1 MLTVII
7 NYFHAVK
14 NISSIYKS
22 HLSKISLGIHT
33 SLEKFNPNQHK
44 SLKERLRIAIEQLE
58 NNREHLT
65 FVESSLNLTPTLS
78 LVRRGSKSLV
88 SPLTKGGLRGVD
100 LGYICKTEMLS
111 NNTIETSLAVINDLE
126 QIAQNHPQYHWI
138 IMNILTNFVR
148 KNTIHVSQEE
158 AINNLSVKVRADIQA
173 ALTVIA
179 RRDVNKDPENEQL
192 DLSHTD
198 IRGVNLNR
206 ANLQQTNLYQANLAG
221 ANLTE
226 ANLAGAILS
235 AANLEGANLYLANL
249 EGAIL
254 SAANLKRANL
264 YLANL
269 HYASLYLAD
278 LHGAI
283 LNDAILDGANL
294 REAKLSE

>member
-7 NYFHAVK
+7 NYFHSVK

-33 SLEKFNPNQHK
+33 FLEKFNPNQHK

-58 NNREHLT
+58 
-65 FVESSLNLTPTLS
+65 
-78 LVRRGSKSLV
+78 
-88 SPLTKGGLRGVD
+88 
-100 LGYICKTEMLS
+100 

-198 IRGVNLNR
+198 MRGVNLNR

>member
-7 NYFHAVK
+7 NYFHGVK
-14 NISSIYKS
+14 NISSINNS
-22 HLSKISLGIHT
+22 QLSNICLGIQAVQ
-33 SLEKFNPNQHK
+33 EKINQTQRK
-44 SLKERLRIAIEQLE
+44 SPKEHLRIAIEQLE
-58 NNREHLT
+58 NN
-65 FVESSLNLTPTLS
+65 
-78 LVRRGSKSLV
+78 
-88 SPLTKGGLRGVD
+88 
-100 LGYICKTEMLS
+100 
-111 NNTIETSLAVINDLE
+111 TIENSLAVINDLE

-138 IMNILTNFVR
+138 IMNILITFIR
-148 KNTIHVSQEE
+148 KNALYIPQEE
-158 AINNLSVKVRADIQA
+158 VTIKLAKVRVDIQA

-179 RRDVNKDPENEQL
+179 QRDINKDPENEQL
-192 DLSHTD
+192 DLSHID
-198 IRGVNLNR
+198 MRGANLNR

-254 SAANLKRANL
+254 SAANLKGANLKEANL
-264 YLANL
+264 YC
-269 HYASLYLAD
+269 ASLYLAD

-283 LNDAILDGANL
+283 LNDSIFHGANL